1 MALARSVG
9 LLALLVSV
17 QGLTREQLFDYGIRV
32 GDKILDSGTDSVRE
46 LELEQTLFFFKGKF
60 DKVYVSNF
68 SNFIAS
74 FSLCSFSIFFILFFI
89 FALNINNPKA
99 FFLMFPMMT
108 FKWADYAYCVFQI
121 IS

>member
-68 SNFIAS
+68 SKFIAS
-74 FSLCSFSIFFILFFI
+74 FSLCSFSIFFFV
-89 FALNINNPKA
+89 
-99 FFLMFPMMT
+99 FFLH
-108 FKWADYAYCVFQI
+108 
-121 IS
+121 